1 MSASCLRV
9 VVMAAAVLFVS
20 ATSSFAATIDLRAAI
35 DSALRY
41 NEGYRTA
48 LAERERAEG
57 QITSARAGLF
67 PQIDIHGS
75 YDRNLKLSKVVFGG
89 EEFTI
94 GTRYTTVGG
103 LTIDQAL
110 FEGGGV
116 FSAWAAARQYRSM
129 QEHLS
134 SQAGL
139 DLQAEVASAYFD
151 ALLASAL
158 VDVAQQT
165 FDLAEKNA
173 AVVNQKFQ
181 QGLVSEYDEL
191 RSRVRVANA
200 RPPLLQARNNQTLA
214 LLRLKNL
221 TGLPVD
227 TDLSLSEAESDSS
240 AWESLPLGQLAAL
253 AVVQRPDLAATT
265 HQVAAIDRAI
275 GVLKAERWPSLR
287 FKGSFDYQAL
297 TDASWPG
304 SNDFNKSWIVGL
316 NLSYSLFD
324 GFRRRGNI
332 QVLKVDR
339 KEADLQRAQL
349 LRLISLQIED
359 ARTRFAESSERLAAQ
374 EQTVDEAQR
383 GLDIANLRYESGVGT
398 QLEVID
404 AQVELSTARV
414 YVESARHDRR
424 VARVAWRRAMGE
436 PILTSVPIGA
446 K

>member
-1 MSASCLRV
+1 V
-9 VVMAAAVLFVS
+9 
-20 ATSSFAATIDLRAAI
+20 AATIDLHAAI
-35 DSALRY
+35 DSAMRN
-41 NEGYRTA
+41 NEGYHAA

-67 PQIDIHGS
+67 PKIDLHGT

-89 EEFTI
+89 QEFTI

-103 LTIDQAL
+103 LTIDQTL

-129 QEHLS
+129 EEHLA

-139 DLQAEVASAYFD
+139 DLQADVASAYFD
-151 ALLASAL
+151 ALLANAL

-173 AVVNQKFQ
+173 TVVKQKFD
-181 QGLVSEYDEL
+181 QGLVSEYDQL
-191 RSRVRVANA
+191 RSQVRVANA
-200 RPPLLQARNNQTLA
+200 RPPLLQAKNNETLA

-221 TGLPVD
+221 IGLPVD
-227 TDLSLSEAESDSS
+227 ADLSLDEAEPDSS
-240 AWESLPLGQLAAL
+240 AWEGQTLDQLAAL
-253 AVVQRPDLAATT
+253 AINQRSDLAATG

-275 GVLKAERWPSLR
+275 GVVKAERWPSLH
-287 FKGSFDYQAL
+287 FNGTFDYQAL

-304 SNDFNKSWIVGL
+304 GDDFSKSWIVGL

-324 GFRRRGNI
+324 GFRRHGNI
-332 QVLKVDR
+332 QILKVDR
-339 KEADLQRAQL
+339 KEADLQRGQL

-359 ARTRFAESSERLAAQ
+359 ARSRFAEASERLAAQ
-374 EQTVDEAQR
+374 EQTVGEAQR

-404 AQVELSTARV
+404 AQVELATARV

-424 VARVAWRRAMGE
+424 IARVAWRRAMGA
-436 PILTSVPIGA
+436 PILESLPIGA